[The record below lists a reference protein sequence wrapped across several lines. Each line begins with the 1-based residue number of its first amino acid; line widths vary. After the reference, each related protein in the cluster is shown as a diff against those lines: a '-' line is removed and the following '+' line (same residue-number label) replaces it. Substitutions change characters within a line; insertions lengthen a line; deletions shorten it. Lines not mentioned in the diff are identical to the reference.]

1 MQHLPF
7 PGTGLP
13 KLIES
18 YWTAKCEARKGGECL
33 FSSSFFPFCL
43 CFGGFGVLGFAVV
56 EGFFLSC
63 RFLPLPFCSPLCSKV
78 RPGRRL
84 VPGPE
89 ATLIPGAAAALPP
102 PPPPTP
108 VKPRQTHTNPNL
120 SFLPPKTPTPGVQPG
135 RRRGEAPPDPTG
147 EQTHPAAPAARG
159 PTGSG
164 RPLPK
169 MNLKKKINK

>member
-102 PPPPTP
+102 PPPPN
-108 VKPRQTHTNPNL
+108 PRKAEADPHQPEPLLSPSENTDARSSAWAEERGGSPRPHRGANPPC
-120 SFLPPKTPTPGVQPG
+120 SPGCKRPHG
-135 RRRGEAPPDPTG
+135 LR
-147 EQTHPAAPAARG
+147 PATA
-159 PTGSG
+159 
-164 RPLPK
+164 K
-169 MNLKKKINK
+169 NEFKKKNK